1 MVNYLPT
8 LEACKSGIL
17 CLIWKAQFYNT
28 VTACSHQVQEQNSCV
43 TALYLSSYVPD
54 IVLDFP
60 KQYFVITERNI
71 NLSFYE
77 DFIKLSNIDKYNTV
91 NRRKKKKVATPNSF
105 RWCSRR
111 VLRTK
116 SISTSA
122 SSFEN
127 FAVAGHC
134 QFFSKWVLT
143 VLYMTPHHRN
153 SMAFGVWEHT
163 DLTKTEYYRILQ

>member
-8 LEACKSGIL
+8 LEARKSGIL

-91 NRRKKKKVATPNSF
+91 NRRKKRKWQPQTHSGGAVDECCTPNQSLPPLPLLKILLSQDTVSF
-105 RWCSRR
+105 SVNEYLQCSIWHLTTEIVRP
-111 VLRTK
+111 LR
-116 SISTSA
+116 
-122 SSFEN
+122 
-127 FAVAGHC
+127 
-134 QFFSKWVLT
+134 
-143 VLYMTPHHRN
+143 
-153 SMAFGVWEHT
+153 FGN
-163 DLTKTEYYRILQ
+163 ILI